1 MTTQLVQRVTSSGV
15 TRGQTLVREPEAPIQ
30 LPARERIFA
39 YGREGTGK
47 TEGWL
52 SIAERWE
59 VPFYVIDTD
68 DSVQRMLETDH
79 RGIADRVHTTVA
91 QNWQEFEKG
100 VDDSILKIQ
109 QYVGALKPPLL
120 KEQLPWIVVDFADS
134 TWDMVQNYFT
144 EQVFNKGIDEYFLN
158 ARKTLGNSKQL
169 QPLEGW
175 TDWQVINKLFQTRW
189 NTLTKAG
196 GPFHLYIT
204 AKAVDPSGDLEVKS
218 LYRNLKKMPGGEKRM
233 GGRVHT
239 VLMFS
244 TDAEGWYISTAKDRG
259 RERLS
264 SRKSVDFALSYLV
277 KIAGWSL

>member
-1 MTTQLVQRVTSSGV
+1 MTVQTASRGISGGV
-15 TRGQTLVREPEAPIQ
+15 TRGQTKVREEVQPIA
-30 LPARERIFA
+30 LPVRERILA

-52 SIAERWE
+52 SIAEMFE
-59 VPFYVIDTD
+59 APFFVVDTD
-68 DSVQRMLETDH
+68 DSVERMLETEH
-79 RGIADRVHTTVA
+79 SSIKNRVHSHVA
-91 QNWQEFEKG
+91 QNWEDFEKG
-100 VDDSILKIQ
+100 VDDSLMKIQ
-109 QYVGALKPPLL
+109 QYVGTLKPPLT
-120 KEQLPWIVVDFADS
+120 KEMLPWLVIDFADS

-144 EQVFNKGIDEYFLN
+144 EQVFNKGIDDYFLQ

-189 NTLTKAG
+189 NTITKGG

-204 AKAVDPSGDLEVKS
+204 AKAVAPSGDLEVKS
-218 LYRNLKKMPGGEKRM
+218 LYKALRSMPGGEKRM
-233 GGRVHT
+233 GGRVHS

-259 RERLS
+259 RERLLNH
-264 SRKSVDFALSYLV
+264 KSVNFAVSYLI
-277 KIAGWSL
+277 KNAGWQP